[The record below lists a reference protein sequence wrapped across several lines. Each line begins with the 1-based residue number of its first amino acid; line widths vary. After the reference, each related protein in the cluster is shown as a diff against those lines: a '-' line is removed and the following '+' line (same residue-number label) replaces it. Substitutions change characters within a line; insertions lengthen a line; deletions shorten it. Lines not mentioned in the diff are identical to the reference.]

1 MNCVCEQACPV
12 PVQVLKSNVAA
23 RPLGSRHNVHKGTYL
38 NTVEKGYR
46 KGFVRIGQW
55 EKSYGD
61 DMAAKP
67 ISFCQRRSQSS
78 STASIQHVL
87 YLISRN
93 RSCSFNSRV
102 FPVDDRR
109 GRCDVWGFHI
119 CLLFQVCVTV
129 VDLFKHVCAQGDGLT
144 FNFTARL

>member
-1 MNCVCEQACPV
+1 MCEQACPV
-12 PVQVLKSNVAA
+12 PVQVLNSTAA

-55 EKSYGD
+55 GKSWGD

-67 ISFCQRRSQSS
+67 ISLSEAGRKLINSL
-78 STASIQHVL
+78 ILHVL

-93 RSCSFNSRV
+93 RCSSRV
-102 FPVDDRR
+102 FPADDRR
-109 GRCDVWGFHI
+109 GRCD
-119 CLLFQVCVTV
+119 
-129 VDLFKHVCAQGDGLT
+129 A
-144 FNFTARL
+144 